1 MLQEVIFF
9 KFLDRISVQKNPS
22 ERMPCKFN
30 TAMDMC
36 LYGQCIMVNNISL
49 LVHEEHHKKTCLQ
62 GLQPVKTQT
71 ACSASESQLQ
81 FWNFSLIKYL

>member
-1 MLQEVIFF
+1 MQ
-9 KFLDRISVQKNPS
+9 QNPS
-22 ERMPCKFN
+22 ERLPCKSN

-36 LYGQCIMVNNISL
+36 LYGQYIIVNNISL
-49 LVHEEHHKKTCLQ
+49 LVHEERHKKTCLR

-81 FWNFSLIKYL
+81 FGNFSLIKYRYCIISR